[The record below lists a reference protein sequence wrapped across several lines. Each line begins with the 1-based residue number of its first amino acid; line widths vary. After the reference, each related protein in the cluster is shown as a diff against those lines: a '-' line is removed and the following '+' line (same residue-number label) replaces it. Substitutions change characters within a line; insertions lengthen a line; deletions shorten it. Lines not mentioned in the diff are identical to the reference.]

1 MKRSISLLLTFLF
14 IASYSFADEGKK
26 YGKDITLN
34 EKTNVSAI
42 LEKAEDFVGKKVL
55 IEGIILNVCAKAGCW
70 IEVASDKE
78 QESIIIKVEDGE
90 IIFPM
95 EAKGKKAL
103 VEGEVFSIVVKPDAC
118 VGEGG
123 EKKCGEKAEGNK
135 DHTDCKD
142 KKDTKQETKVTK
154 KYMIKGI
161 GAVIS

>member
-1 MKRSISLLLTFLF
+1 MKRFISLLFFLLLF
-14 IASYSFADEGKK
+14 TSSNFADEGKK
-26 YGKDITLN
+26 YGKDISLN
-34 EKTNVSAI
+34 EKTDVSAI
-42 LEKAEDFVGKKVL
+42 LENAENFVGKKVL
-55 IEGIILNVCAKAGCW
+55 IEGTILNVCAKAGCW

-103 VEGEVFSIVVKPDAC
+103 VEGEVFSIIVKPEAC

-123 EKKCGEKAEGNK
+123 EKKCGEKTESNK
-135 DHTDCKD
+135 DHADCKD
-142 KKDTKQETKVTK
+142 KKEQKQETKVSK